1 MRLKKGHLFCHLLLA
16 PRRIGLVELFPLC
29 DHLYNV
35 VIFGI
40 FYVPSVRTESTLPRV
55 VDCVSTSFS
64 VDVDGLASMLSF
76 ISSSAYPP
84 SAMSL
89 QTWATE
95 RKACVPKILPS
106 LKMFVSAQLH
116 KLQDCIILRLLPLT
130 IEQ

>member
-64 VDVDGLASMLSF
+64 VDVDGLASMNRAVNGAAALRPKTSPKRGKAALKRF
-76 ISSSAYPP
+76 RIS
-84 SAMSL
+84 
-89 QTWATE
+89 
-95 RKACVPKILPS
+95 
-106 LKMFVSAQLH
+106 
-116 KLQDCIILRLLPLT
+116 
-130 IEQ
+130 